1 MKQFIAGAALATLI
15 ASIIIAILDEVNR
28 NESEY
33 LNRHVLDLE
42 QSLSRIQ
49 RLNPQDRHHTL

>member
-1 MKQFIAGAALATLI
+1 MKQFIAGAVLATLI

-33 LNRHVLDLE
+33 LNRRVLELE
-42 QSLSRIQ
+42 HSLSRIQ

>member
-15 ASIIIAILDEVNR
+15 ASIIIAILDEVSKD
-28 NESEY
+28 ESEY
-33 LNRHVLDLE
+33 LNRRVLDLE

>member
-15 ASIIIAILDEVNR
+15 AGVIIAILDEVNKYQ
-28 NESEY
+28 SEY
-33 LNRHVLDLE
+33 LHKHVLDLE

-49 RLNPQDRHHTL
+49 RLNPEDRHQTL

>member
-15 ASIIIAILDEVNR
+15 ASIVIAILDEVNR
-28 NESEY
+28 YESEY

-49 RLNPQDRHHTL
+49 RLNPEDRHQTL